1 MYENERHSYIPN
13 SRTQKGTNN
22 YTTDCA
28 RNIQELKNTIPDIYE
43 AAKVL
48 MRRGYW
54 SRILNHNSLGLLAVH
69 AIHFPDLNDRRCSL
83 MKNVHTISE
92 RISKDK

>member
-28 RNIQELKNTIPDIYE
+28 RNIQELKNTISDIYE

-69 AIHFPDLNDRRCSL
+69 AIHFPDLNDQRCSL